1 MASARLHTSLSACL
15 CLLLAPLAAGQGYV
29 AAEGGGSVTSG
40 SWALSTFTWML
51 QNAGGNGRV
60 AILGVAGVDA
70 GAEGRFLQAGAS
82 QVIQL
87 AITQT
92 NADLQTTYDAIAA
105 CDVVWMRGG
114 NQANYVQ
121 WWNNTKTEDAIRAVF
136 DKGGAVGGTSAGCA
150 VLGEL
155 IYDSITGSVSPKA
168 ALRDPYS
175 TAISFTSDFLQLT
188 PGVLFDTHFTERGR
202 IARLAVMLGRLWQDQ
217 GRDVLGVGCD
227 DRTAFC
233 VSPDG
238 RGRVIGEGAV
248 TLLHRTPGTRQALLK
263 NLPAVI
269 TDLQHVQLTEGYVYD
284 LAARSVVSRPANAI
298 LTGPPDAQPVFTP
311 VQLSGS
317 SALDAAAGEFN
328 VVDNGNDLAL
338 FNGALQ
344 VQPGAGFLQDAVV
357 STRCWD
363 STTWDENRVGGPQ
376 YALALHPH
384 RLAVLLD
391 GGVNLLVRADEL
403 LTALPATGTESP
415 VMVLD
420 SYGVTSVAFSTY
432 QSSAGSAGPRQS
444 VALEGCRLHLL
455 RSGMSYDAAQH
466 VVPNLSAYGAGFPGC
481 FGPHTLVGLGQ
492 PSLGNGAF
500 ALRTAGGAP
509 GGLAVIGLANLWD
522 PAGSDGLGLGLPL
535 HLSLL
540 SPFLSLFAVAA
551 DGTGVADLPLPIPS
565 NPNLAGQTYY
575 TQALW
580 LWLPGS
586 PCQPTPSGFSSS
598 PGLALSLF

>member
-1 MASARLHTSLSACL
+1 MPFDALRRCLAASL
-15 CLLLAPLAAGQGYV
+15 CLLSAPLASGQGYV

-40 SWALSTFTWML
+40 TWALSTFSWML
-51 QNAGGNGRV
+51 QNAGGSGRV
-60 AILGVAGVDA
+60 AILGVSGVDA
-70 GAEGRFLQAGAS
+70 GAESRFLQAGAS
-82 QVIQL
+82 QVVQL

-92 NADLQTTYDAIAA
+92 NADLQATYDAIAA

-121 WWNNTKTEDAIRAVF
+121 WWNGTKTEAAIRAVF

-248 TLLHRTPGTRQALLK
+248 TVLHRTAGTQQALFK

-269 TDLQHVQLTEGYVYD
+269 TDLRHVQLTEGYVYE
-284 LAARSVVSRPANAI
+284 LATRSVVARPANSI
-298 LTGPPDAQPVFTP
+298 LTGPPDAVPAFAP
-311 VQLSGS
+311 LQLSGS
-317 SALDAAAGEFN
+317 SATDAAAGEFN

-344 VQPGAGFLQDAVV
+344 VQPGAGFLQDTVV

-391 GGVNLLVRADEL
+391 GGVNLSVRADEL
-403 LTALPATGTESP
+403 LTALPASGTESSL
-415 VMVLD
+415 MVLD
-420 SYGVTSVAFSTY
+420 SYGVQSVAFSTY
-432 QSSAGSAGPRQS
+432 LSSAGSAGPRQS

-466 VVPNLSAYGAGFPGC
+466 RVLNLAPYGAGFPGC
-481 FGPHTLVGLGQ
+481 LGAHSLVGVGS
-492 PSLGNGAF
+492 PSLGNSAF
-500 ALRTAGGAP
+500 ALRTNGGAP
-509 GGLAVIGLANLWD
+509 GGVGLIGLASQWD
-522 PAGSDGLGLGLPL
+522 PAGSDPLGLGLPL
-535 HLSLL
+535 HLSVF
-540 SPFLSLFAVAA
+540 SPFLSLFSFSA
-551 DGTGVADLPLPIPS
+551 DGAGVAELALPIPA

-586 PCQPTPSGFSSS
+586 PCQPTPGGFSSS